1 MKNSVSIIIFQF
13 QGLFF
18 LLIGELEDV
27 EKAIGGSEVEDGSSQ
42 FISVITDGSVDVEQ
56 IEGFFG
62 EFGVVVLCSA
72 Q

>member
-18 LLIGELEDV
+18 LFIGELEDI

>member
-13 QGLFF
+13 QGFFF
-18 LLIGELEDV
+18 LFIGELEDV

-42 FISVITDGSVDVEQ
+42 FISVIADGSVDVEK
-56 IEGFFG
+56 IEGFFS